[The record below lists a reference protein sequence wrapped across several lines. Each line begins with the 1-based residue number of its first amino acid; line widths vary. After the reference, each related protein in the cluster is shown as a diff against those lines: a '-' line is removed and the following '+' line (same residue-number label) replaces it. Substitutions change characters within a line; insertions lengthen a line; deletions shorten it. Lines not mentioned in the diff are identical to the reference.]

1 MWSMFAKLNNNFKV
15 SKTFTIQLS
24 GDYQSKTNLPVS
36 TGQQFGPPMSS
47 AQSASQG
54 YIKAFYGVDLALK
67 KTFLKENAAS
77 ATLSFNDIFRS
88 RRSDQYSQGTGFEQ
102 YYYRLSNPQMVRL
115 TLTYRFGKVDMSLF
129 KRQNLKGQ
137 GEGMQNGMQGMQ

>member
-1 MWSMFAKLNNNFKV
+1 MPI
-15 SKTFTIQLS
+15 TT
-24 GDYQSKTNLPVS
+24 T
-36 TGQQFGPPMSS
+36 QQFGPPMSQ

-54 YIKAFYGVDLALK
+54 YIKAFYGVDLAIK
-67 KTFLKENAAS
+67 KTFLKDNAAS

-88 RRSDQYSQGTGFEQ
+88 RVSDQYSRGTNFEQ
-102 YYYRLSNPQMVRL
+102 YYYRLNNPQMVRL

-137 GEGMQNGMQGMQ
+137 AEGMQNGMQGMQ